1 MFVSNTRAK
10 WKSGARNGAAVS
22 RELRMAPII
31 LADGGGS
38 QVKMKPRVEGDEY
51 AYA

>member
-10 WKSGARNGAAVS
+10 WKSGARNAAVS

-38 QVKMKPRVEGDEY
+38 QVKMKPRVEGGEY